1 MSLSIFLLR
10 SLNGIVKRIVP
21 RSEPWLG
28 DGRNELLDPFAF
40 GWDWNVAGVFRNWDN
55 HTYESLHAHLV
66 QEHSISHRTTFNQRI
81 VELRHGQKLLQANV
95 REALQQPAA
104 RTPSDIM
111 SPSLQHINR

>member
-55 HTYESLHAHLV
+55 HTYESLHAHLC
-66 QEHSISHRTTFNQRI
+66 SI